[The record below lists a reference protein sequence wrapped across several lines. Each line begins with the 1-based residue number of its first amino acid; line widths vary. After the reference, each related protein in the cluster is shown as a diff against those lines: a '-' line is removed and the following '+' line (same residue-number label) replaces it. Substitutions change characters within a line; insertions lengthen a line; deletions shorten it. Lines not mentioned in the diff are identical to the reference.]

1 MAAADS
7 TAPAPRDVS
16 WAQDKFSVHVNVHV
30 ADATDV
36 SMQVVD
42 GKRLVLMGHSSR
54 TAEPFRVQLELFG
67 EVLNPDYA
75 PRVLPKVVRAV
86 LHKKRAAEWD
96 KLVTMRADS
105 KSATTSSGV
114 RGVNYDWDL
123 DRVLELQAAEHGL
136 DEGSSSGGEET
147 PPEDDDDLP
156 AGLKK
161 RVLSAPVEKKPPKSG
176 DPASNAPSS
185 TNVAGANQT
194 IQNVSVVDKRPQKL
208 PVRHVRT
215 VERGGWSTA
224 TVIAIAV
231 GTFGAG
237 IVAGGW
243 YTASPL
249 SCAATTSQRQSSS
262 AGEVR

>member
-105 KSATTSSGV
+105 KSAASSSGV

-161 RVLSAPVEKKPPKSG
+161 RVVSAAAEKKSPKGS
-176 DPASNAPSS
+176 DASNASAPS
-185 TNVAGANQT
+185 NAAGANQT

-243 YTASPL
+243 YTASPV
-249 SCAATTSQRQSSS
+249 CAATTPQRQSSS
-262 AGEVR
+262 AGEAR